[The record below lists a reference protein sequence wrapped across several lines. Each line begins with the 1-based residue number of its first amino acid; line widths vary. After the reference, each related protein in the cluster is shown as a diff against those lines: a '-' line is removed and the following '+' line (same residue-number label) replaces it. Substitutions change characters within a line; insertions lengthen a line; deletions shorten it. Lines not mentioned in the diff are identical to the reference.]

1 MFVDEAII
9 NIEAGA
15 GGDGKVSFLRNRHQ
29 PKGGPDGGDGGRG
42 GDILAVVD
50 HNSSTLSAYRIQKAW
65 KGESGVGGGSNRRH
79 GKNGDDIILPVPPG
93 TLIKH
98 GDRLVAELTE
108 AGQTITLARG
118 GRGGLGNSHFA
129 TSTRQSPGFAELGEP
144 GEAYELTFE
153 LKLIADVGLVGLPNA
168 GKSTLLSVLTSARPK
183 IANYAFTTLR
193 PNLGVAAWHGEEYI
207 IADIPGLIE
216 GAHEG
221 KGLGDAFL
229 KHVERTRVL
238 IILVD
243 VADDV
248 AATYKTLQ
256 TELAAYAHELGA
268 RERLIMLSKVS
279 LADPAHVKK
288 QRSALAKAAKVKVA
302 EVGLLSAQ
310 EHLGLDELNGQILEL
325 LAQKQITE
333 EAVEDTTTIID
344 VPMES
349 VLDWY
354 IEPAGDKRW
363 ELKGMLAERW
373 AARTNFANDAA
384 LERLHMILDRAGI
397 WQRLRKHGAEPGDTI
412 VMNGKELTW

>member
-1 MFVDEAII
+1 MFVDEAQV

-15 GGDGKVSFLRNRHQ
+15 GGDGRVSFLRNRHQ
-29 PKGGPDGGDGGRG
+29 PKGGPDGGHGGQG
-42 GDILAVVD
+42 GNVIARVD
-50 HNSSTLSAYRIQKAW
+50 HNTSTLSAYRIQKAW
-65 KGESGVGGGSNRRH
+65 SAESGTAGGANRRH
-79 GKNGDDIILPVPPG
+79 GKNGVDVILPVPPG
-93 TLIKH
+93 TIIRD
-98 GDRLVAELTE
+98 GERVVAELTQS
-108 AGQTITLARG
+108 GQEVILAHG
-118 GRGGLGNSHFA
+118 GRGGLGNMHFA

-144 GEAYELTFE
+144 GEAHELTFE

-193 PNLGVAAWHGEEYI
+193 PNLGVASWKGEEYI

-248 AATYKTLQ
+248 AVSYKTLQ
-256 TELAAYAHELGA
+256 TELAAYADELGA
-268 RERLIMLSKVS
+268 RERLVFLSKVS
-279 LADPAHVKK
+279 LADPADVKK
-288 QRSALAKAAKVKVA
+288 QRSALAKAAKLKVA

-310 EHLGLDELNGQILEL
+310 EHVGLDELNAKVLEL
-325 LAQKQITE
+325 LAQKQVVE
-333 EAVEDTTTIID
+333 EAIEDTSVVVD

-354 IEPAGDKRW
+354 IEPAGDRRW

-412 VMNGKELTW
+412 IMNGKELTW